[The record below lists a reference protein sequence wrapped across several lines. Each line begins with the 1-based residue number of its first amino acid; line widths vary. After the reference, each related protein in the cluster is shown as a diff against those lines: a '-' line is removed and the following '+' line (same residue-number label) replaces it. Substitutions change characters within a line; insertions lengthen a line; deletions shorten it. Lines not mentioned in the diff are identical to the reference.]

1 MLKAE
6 KLVVNRRGRVICC
19 VPRLAID
26 TGERVGVIG
35 QNGCGK
41 TTLLRVLAGLDQDYT
56 GTCDVAVPRHA
67 RVYVHQNPY
76 LFRGTVIFNA
86 TYGLKARG
94 WHHRQAT
101 AVAMDWL
108 DKLGIRNLAL
118 SLSNELSGG
127 ERRRIALVR
136 ALATEPP
143 LLLMDEPLAELD
155 RQGADAVQEV
165 LADLSRTTIILSSP
179 IPLPE
184 GFATQQ
190 YNMD

>member
-1 MLKAE
+1 MLKVE
-6 KLVVNRRGRVICC
+6 KLIVNRGGRDICC

-26 TGERVGVIG
+26 TGERVSVIG
-35 QNGCGK
+35 RNGCGK

-94 WHHRQAT
+94 WHHQRAT

-108 DKLGIRNLAL
+108 DKLGIRDLAL
-118 SLSNELSGG
+118 AQSNELSGG

-136 ALATEPP
+136 ALVSEPP

-155 RQGADAVQEV
+155 RQGAKAVQEV
-165 LADLSRTTIILSSP
+165 LAGLPQTTVVLSSP
-179 IPLPE
+179 IPLPD